1 MKQRS
6 QAAAKQ
12 RLRDTWSALRAR
24 QNAEHNRRFTTI
36 TAWPT
41 YYMLL
46 DHETFCV
53 FITHILGTKV
63 FIQSDIC
70 AITEK
75 KTLIVRNFLI
85 RGLSIDFSFRSWV
98 QVRTRRRLRF
108 KLVVVIMVKLKLCP
122 KVNL

>member
-1 MKQRS
+1 M
-6 QAAAKQ
+6 
-12 RLRDTWSALRAR
+12 
-24 QNAEHNRRFTTI
+24 
-36 TAWPT
+36 
-41 YYMLL
+41 
-46 DHETFCV
+46 

-75 KTLIVRNFLI
+75 KKLRDFLI